1 LQLVTQFEKG
11 RQEDA
16 HELILKLLD
25 RMHAESKITDDEER
39 EFRKPE
45 KVSVKQ
51 LWDNHISRH
60 GSLTSKIFE
69 GLQSVQILCMGC
81 KANQIK
87 HEIFSVMS
95 LGLVKNESKLQ
106 NILIQ
111 NFQTEKFIGDNKLHC
126 EKCNKKCD
134 ATKTSRV
141 IHLPHVLVVTLK
153 RFEYDPKINDFVK
166 IEKAVQYDEVD
177 FTLPMQVSRVS
188 VNMELFAVIVVAPHQ
203 CQTGRISSGHYY
215 AIIKDEHADWIVC
228 NDERTRKVNSPVP
241 AADQID
247 KNAYILFYR
256 KTDKPVN
263 SKDRQYMLP
272 LKDSHVLDEDD
283 SQVPEGQVLV
293 ASKELMND
301 LQYQKATE
309 IMRAPT
315 TKIPK
320 SKLEPSDSEAE
331 DKESLEADK
340 RQLQHRGTGST
351 LESNQNGKK

>member
-1 LQLVTQFEKG
+1 
-11 RQEDA
+11 
-16 HELILKLLD
+16 
-25 RMHAESKITDDEER
+25 MHAESKITEAEER

-45 KVSVKQ
+45 TVSVKQ

-81 KANQIK
+81 KAVQVK
-87 HEIFSVMS
+87 QEIFSVMS
-95 LGLVKNESKLQ
+95 LALGKNESKLQ

-111 NFQTEKFIGDNKLHC
+111 NFQIEKFIGDSKLHC
-126 EKCNKKCD
+126 EKCNRKVE

-141 IHLPHVLVVTLK
+141 IHVPHVLVITLK
-153 RFEYDPKINDFVK
+153 RFEYDPKLNDFVK
-166 IEKAVQYDEVD
+166 IERPVQFDEQG
-177 FTLPMQVSRVS
+177 FTLPLQVSRVS
-188 VNMELFAVIVVAPHQ
+188 VNMELFAVIVPSLEQ

-215 AIIKDEHADWIVC
+215 AIIKNEKAEWILC
-228 NDERTRKVNSPVP
+228 NDERTRKVNSPVRC
-241 AADQID
+241 ADQND
-247 KNAYILFYR
+247 RNAYILFYR
-256 KTDKPVN
+256 KTDRPVD
-263 SKDRQYMLP
+263 SKDRLFMLP
-272 LKDSHVLDEDD
+272 PKDSHVFDEED

-293 ASKELMND
+293 ASREVMND

-320 SKLEPSDSEAE
+320 AKPDPSDIEEE
-331 DKESLEADK
+331 DESVEADK

-351 LESNQNGKK
+351 LESNQNGRK